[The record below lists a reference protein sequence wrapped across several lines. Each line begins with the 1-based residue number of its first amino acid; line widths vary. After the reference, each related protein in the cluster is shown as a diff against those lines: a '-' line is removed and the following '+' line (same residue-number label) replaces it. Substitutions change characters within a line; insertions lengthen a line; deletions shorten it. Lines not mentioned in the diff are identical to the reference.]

1 MTGAAPA
8 FPSHVAVLG
17 AGAVGC
23 YYGGMLALS
32 GARVTL
38 IGRKAHVDAVTRDGL
53 VILRDDGETRVRVAA
68 TTDDTAVRDAD
79 LVLFC
84 VKSQDTEA
92 GARAIA
98 PHLRANARL
107 LAMQNG
113 VDNAARLAV
122 VLPQPVHAAV
132 VYVGTIVDGPG
143 RVRHSGGGRLVIGT
157 PREARGR
164 GDAAGDLAAMSA
176 TFARAGVPCATTDD
190 VEAALWTKLA
200 VNCAFNA
207 VSALGRSRYGRMA
220 ASGPVRAVM
229 EDAVREAVAVARAD
243 GVALDESAL
252 IANVWDVAKTM
263 AGQHSSTAQD
273 VMRGKATEIDAL
285 NGYVV
290 RRGTELGVAVPVN
303 RTLHALVKLL
313 EAAPGAQ

>member
-1 MTGAAPA
+1 MTAAALA

-23 YYGGMLALS
+23 YYGGLLALS

-38 IGRKAHVDAVTRDGL
+38 IGRRGHVEAIARDGL
-53 VILRDDGETRVRVAA
+53 IIVREGGETRVSVAA
-68 TTDDTAVRDAD
+68 TIDDAAVRDAD

-84 VKSQDTEA
+84 VKSQDTESA
-92 GARAIA
+92 ARAIA
-98 PHLRANARL
+98 PHLPTDARI
-107 LAMQNG
+107 LALQNG
-113 VDNAARLAV
+113 VDNAARLAA

-132 VYVGTIVDGPG
+132 VYVGTIVEGPG

-164 GDAAGDLAAMSA
+164 GDAAADLAAIAA
-176 TFARAGVPCATTDD
+176 TFERAGVPCATTDD

-220 ASGPVRAVM
+220 ASAPVRAVM

-252 IANVWDVAKTM
+252 VANVWDVAKAM

-273 VMRGKATEIDAL
+273 VMRGRTTEIDAL

-290 RRGTELGVAVPVN
+290 RRGGELGVAVPVN

-313 EAAPGAQ
+313 EAAPDAQ

>member
-1 MTGAAPA
+1 MPAARP

-23 YYGGMLALS
+23 YYGGLLALA
-32 GARVTL
+32 GVRVTL
-38 IGRKAHVDAVTRDGL
+38 IGRRAHVDAIQRDGL
-53 VILRDDGETRVRVAA
+53 AIARESGETRVRVAA
-68 TTDDTAVRDAD
+68 TTDDAAVRDAD

-84 VKSQDTEA
+84 VKSQDTESA
-92 GARAIA
+92 ARAIA
-98 PHLRANARL
+98 PHLATDARVL
-107 LAMQNG
+107 TMQNG
-113 VDNAARLAV
+113 VDNAARLAN

-132 VYVGTIVDGPG
+132 VYVGTIVEGPG

-157 PREARGR
+157 PRNAHGR
-164 GDAAGDLAAMSA
+164 GDAAGDLAAIAA

-220 ASGPVRAVM
+220 ASAPVRAVM

-243 GVALDESAL
+243 GIALDEAAL
-252 IANVWDVAKTM
+252 ISNVWDVAKAM

-273 VMRGKATEIDAL
+273 VMRGKATEVDAL

-290 RRGTELGVAVPVN
+290 QRGSELGVPTPVN

-313 EAAPGAQ
+313 ETAPGAE